1 MGIRRSCAGR
11 TSSNRTKPRVRLFQG
26 SKQKKQQLLTKVSTP
41 PTPIVKK
48 EQTFVTPGNDKQTK
62 DEVEFLG
69 VVANAPR
76 KPRKP
81 KQSKQPKQPE
91 ELSVPTVPTVEVKTE
106 PGLDS

>member
-1 MGIRRSCAGR
+1 M
-11 TSSNRTKPRVRLFQG
+11 
-26 SKQKKQQLLTKVSTP
+26 
-41 PTPIVKK
+41 VKK
-48 EQTFVTPGNDKQTK
+48 EKTFVTPGKDKQTK